1 MNTNNEKK
9 TWRRKNIPSSSM
21 WVANVSKI
29 ARTNLSA
36 PFKTV
41 QNNNDKEIHEQIY
54 DEWHLV

>member
-1 MNTNNEKK
+1 
-9 TWRRKNIPSSSM
+9 M